1 MHKSIIGEYM
11 AVKLEK
17 KVNTSISVRE
27 STLEQL
33 REHRKK
39 HGVSVSW
46 LVDTLLHNYLDSWKE
61 LKYDEEV

>member
-1 MHKSIIGEYM
+1 MTL
-11 AVKLEK
+11 KLEK

-27 STLEQL
+27 STLQQL

-61 LKYDEEV
+61 LKYEEAEEI

>member
-1 MHKSIIGEYM
+1 M

-17 KVNTSISVRE
+17 KVNTSISIKE
-27 STLEQL
+27 STLEKL

>member
-1 MHKSIIGEYM
+1 M

-27 STLEQL
+27 STLKQL

-46 LVDTLLHNYLDSWKE
+46 LVDTLLHNYLDSWKD
-61 LKYDEEV
+61 LKYEEAEEI